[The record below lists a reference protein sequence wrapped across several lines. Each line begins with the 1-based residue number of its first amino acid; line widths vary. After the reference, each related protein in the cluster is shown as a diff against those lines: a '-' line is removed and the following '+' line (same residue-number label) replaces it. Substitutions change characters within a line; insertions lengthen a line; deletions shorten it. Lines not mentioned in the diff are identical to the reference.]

1 MNGRANT
8 AEPADLRPISS
19 PDRVGVPE
27 SADLEAYADFARRI
41 QLETIGTDEFS
52 HSAAE
57 LAVLGGNPYLE
68 RRRFGIF
75 DDGRLVAAA
84 AAWWEREHEGG
95 APMITMVGVDPAY
108 RRRGLGGRVLDAI
121 EASARDAGRH
131 STILISEHRTDDG
144 DGERVRAPQG
154 GASLPAGAPSVRFAR
169 SRGYE
174 LGQLLVAS
182 ALTVGGRGRD
192 FRGLA
197 EQAERRDGYRLEQWR
212 DHTPEEH
219 LDAFAAARSQMVA
232 EMPSGAVDFPD
243 EHWDAARI
251 LDEEARAVAAGRTQ
265 LTVAAIAPNGEVA
278 GFTMLALAPGKR
290 GAYQD
295 DTLVLSPHRGHG
307 LGLRMK
313 LANLVALTDAA
324 SDRSVVYTWNA
335 DENGPMLA
343 INREL
348 GFRPHSIQATWQR
361 G

>member
-1 MNGRANT
+1 VTG
-8 AEPADLRPISS
+8 DLRPIHA
-19 PDRVGVPE
+19 PDRIGIPE

-52 HSAAE
+52 YSAAE
-57 LAVLGGNPYLE
+57 LGVLSGNTYLE

-75 DDGRLVAAA
+75 DDGRLVAAT
-84 AAWWEREHEGG
+84 AAWWERDDAGGG
-95 APMITMVGVDPAY
+95 APMITMVGVDPAH
-108 RRRGLGGRVLDAI
+108 RRRGLGSRVLDAV
-121 EASARDAGRH
+121 EASARDAGRDT
-131 STILISEHRTDDG
+131 TIMISEHRTDDG
-144 DGERVRAPQG
+144 TGERVHPPQG
-154 GASLPAGAPSVRFAR
+154 GASLPADAPAVRFAS

-182 ALTVGGRGRD
+182 ALPVGGLGPR

-197 EQAERRDGYRLEQWR
+197 ERAARADGYRLEHWR
-212 DHTPEEH
+212 DHTPAQH

-232 EMPSGAVDFPD
+232 EAPSGAVDFPD

-251 LDEEARAVAAGRTQ
+251 LDEEARAVAAGRTH
-265 LTVAAIAPNGEVA
+265 LTVAAITADDEIA
-278 GFTMLALAPGKR
+278 GFTILTLAPGKR

-295 DTLVLSPHRGHG
+295 DTLVLAAHRGHG
-307 LGLRMK
+307 LGMRMK
-313 LANLVALTDAA
+313 LANLVALADAA
-324 SDRSVVYTWNA
+324 PERTEVYTWNA